1 MHVNYFFII
10 FTLKIKES
18 QCFCLI
24 FLMLTLKKFYFVYV
38 ICMHVISQPLYIV
51 CPSEMWTFASWGTEV
66 ANSFFPC
73 MARLRNSVPAY
84 CFPLSYNLDLL
95 KDNISM
101 HLASLSITWKP
112 TNKNIGNFI
121 SYPKS
126 LLINLFEKWCPV
138 FNISHIT
145 WSHSRCNCIHF
156 GTLLYIILRL
166 LSKHL
171 CLLPFPPLVQFL

>member
-1 MHVNYFFII
+1 MHAHDLSTPVHSLSFWDVN
-10 FTLKIKES
+10 
-18 QCFCLI
+18 
-24 FLMLTLKKFYFVYV
+24 
-38 ICMHVISQPLYIV
+38 ICK
-51 CPSEMWTFASWGTEV
+51 TSWGTEV
-66 ANSFFPC
+66 VNSFFPC
-73 MARLRNSVPAY
+73 IARLWNSVPAY
-84 CFPLSYNLDLL
+84 CFLLSMH
-95 KDNISM
+95 ISM
-101 HLASLSITWKP
+101 HLVPLSITSKP

-126 LLINLFEKWCPV
+126 LLINLFENWCPV

-171 CLLPFPPLVQFL
+171 CLLPLSPKGLVSLLFI

>member
-1 MHVNYFFII
+1 MGGFDEGEEVFKKNHWMGESCPAPPCPLTVGNPASISCYQNMHVNYFFII

-121 SYPKS
+121 IYP
-126 LLINLFEKWCPV
+126 NL
-138 FNISHIT
+138 
-145 WSHSRCNCIHF
+145 
-156 GTLLYIILRL
+156 Y
-166 LSKHL
+166 
-171 CLLPFPPLVQFL
+171 

>member
-1 MHVNYFFII
+1 MF
-10 FTLKIKES
+10 L
-18 QCFCLI
+18 LI
-24 FLMLTLKKFYFVYV
+24 FLMSTLKRFYFVYV
-38 ICMHVISQPLYIV
+38 ICMHMISQLLYIV
-51 CPSEMWTFASWGTEV
+51 CASEMWTFVRQAGV
-66 ANSFFPC
+66 QKLLKNSE
-73 MARLRNSVPAY
+73 PAY
-84 CFPLSYNLDLL
+84 CFPFSYNLHLL

-121 SYPKS
+121 SYPKY

-145 WSHSRCNCIHF
+145 WSHSCCNCIHF

-166 LSKHL
+166 LSKNL
-171 CLLPFPPLVQFL
+171 CLLSFSPKSSVSLPFT